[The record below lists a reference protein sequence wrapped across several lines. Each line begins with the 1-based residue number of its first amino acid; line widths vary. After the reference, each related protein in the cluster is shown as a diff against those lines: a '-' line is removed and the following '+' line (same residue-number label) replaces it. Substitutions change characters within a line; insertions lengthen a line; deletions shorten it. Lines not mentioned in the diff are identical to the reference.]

1 MVNAPRPS
9 VRAIRYYAAPRHGLT
24 HVCVCVALFCAW
36 STPHNNVPLDSVT
49 TSATRLTPNINDS
62 ELDAVLQRAATNA
75 LGASAGT
82 ILVLDPQT
90 GRVRAAVNPRMA
102 GEQAFPP
109 GSAIKP
115 FTLLTALRTGAL
127 KQDARLLC
135 RKRYARAD
143 AHFTC
148 SHPASLPPFT
158 PAQALAYSCNY
169 FFARLGERLKPDDF
183 NQTLAAYGFGART
196 GLADEFEQA
205 GKLPR
210 GRWRLSEALGEGD
223 DLLVTPMQLLTA
235 YAALLNGGHLYAP
248 QPAAA
253 ENFQAHE
260 RAVLAIAPAER
271 ALLLTGMRGAVAY
284 GTAARAHLD
293 ALPVPVFGKTGTA
306 TEVGGVHTHGWFVGF
321 AGEQVA
327 NDDASE
333 LPATAPAQFKLAVL
347 VFLKRATGA
356 QSASLAQP
364 IFAAYARATLAPT
377 TDVPAQRTDTSQ
389 TQPPL
394 ADEAVQAASARG
406 EPIVRVHLVREDA
419 TRALTLED
427 YVFGALAAEASTETE
442 YEALKVQAV
451 VSRTFALRNLRRH
464 ARDGYDFCNLTH
476 CQRYLAVTDRN
487 ARTEFHA
494 LLRRAVAETAGEVLR
509 DGRGELA
516 NTYFSASCGG
526 MTANVESLWGVT
538 AHERY
543 ERGVRDEFC
552 AGQPYSSWTD
562 VLPAAQIAR
571 ALHEDER
578 GDVGARV
585 DDIRVI
591 KRDASGRAELVAVSG
606 ERRRVLRGWDFKT
619 IVGRTLGWN
628 LLKSSR
634 FTVERT
640 GANFVFRGSGFGHG
654 LGLCQM
660 GAHAQAAR
668 GIAYRQ
674 ILAYYFPGTNLTHL
688 ASTAQWH
695 DDVLLT
701 NAPPNTSSLTRALA
715 PVPSP
720 APTPVAQRTLSDE
733 HFRVRYTT
741 ATARRDVEETLRTLA
756 AARHNIEQRLVAA
769 SLQLP
774 ALPMLEIVAHETTG
788 AFVGAT
794 GQPAWAAAATRGHT
808 VHLQPLATLRR
819 RGVLTTTLRHE
830 YAHVVIDALSH
841 NRAPRWLAEGLA
853 AYMAGEGA
861 LLTRVAPV
869 PAKQLSTDELER
881 KLAAAATT
889 TQEMRALYAA
899 AYRAVSALVQQE
911 GEASV
916 WRRVARA

>member
-1 MVNAPRPS
+1 MVNALRPS
-9 VRAIRYYAAPRHGLT
+9 LCALRYYAAPRHGLT

-36 STPHNNVPLDSVT
+36 STPRNNATLDRVAIS
-49 TSATRLTPNINDS
+49 SNRLAPNLNDN

-75 LGASAGT
+75 LGTRDGT
-82 ILVLDPQT
+82 IVVLDPQT

-115 FTLLTALRTGAL
+115 FTLLTALHTGAL
-127 KQDARLLC
+127 RQDARLLC

-169 FFARLGERLKPDDF
+169 FFARVGERLKPDDF
-183 NQTLAAYGFGART
+183 NATLAAYGFGART

-210 GRWRLSEALGEGD
+210 GRWRLSETLGEGE
-223 DLLVTPMQLLTA
+223 DLLVTPLQLLTA
-235 YAALLNGGHLYAP
+235 YAALFNDGHLYAP
-248 QPAAA
+248 QQSAT
-253 ENFQAHE
+253 ENFQV
-260 RAVLAIAPAER
+260 RARATLVLAPAER

-293 ALPVPVFGKTGTA
+293 ALAVPVFGKTGTA
-306 TEVGGVHTHGWFVGF
+306 TEVGGVHTHGWFVGL
-321 AGEQVA
+321 AAEQTTEVA
-327 NDDASE
+327 PE
-333 LPATAPAQFKLAVL
+333 LPVTAPAQFKLAVL

-364 IFAAYARATLAPT
+364 VFAAYARAVVAPT
-377 TDVPAQRTDTSQ
+377 PLPPQRADAQQ
-389 TQPPL
+389 AQLPL
-394 ADEAVQAASARG
+394 ADETAQAASVRG

-419 TRALTLED
+419 TRALALED

-487 ARTEFHA
+487 ERTEFHA
-494 LLRRAVAETAGEVLR
+494 LLRRAIQETAGEILR

-526 MTANVESLWGVT
+526 ITANVESLWGVA

-552 AGQPYSSWTD
+552 VGQLYSSWTD
-562 VLPAAQIAR
+562 VLPASQIAR

-578 GDVGARV
+578 GDVGARL
-585 DDIRVI
+585 DEIRVI

-628 LLKSSR
+628 LIKSSR

-640 GANFVFRGSGFGHG
+640 GANFIFRGSGFGHG

-674 ILAYYFPGTNLTHL
+674 ILAYYFPGTNLAHI

-701 NAPPNTSSLTRALA
+701 NTHPAFVALTHSPLA
-715 PVPSP
+715 SAPSP
-720 APTPVAQRTLSDE
+720 TPTPTAPRTLSDE

-741 ATARRDVEETLRTLA
+741 ATARREVEETLRTLA
-756 AARHNIEQRLVAA
+756 AARHDMEQRLAAA

-774 ALPMLEIVAHETTG
+774 ALPVLEIVAHETTG

-794 GQPAWAAAATRGHT
+794 GQPAWAAAATRGHSI
-808 VHLQPLATLRR
+808 HLQPLATLQR

-830 YAHVVIDALSH
+830 YAHAVIDALSH
-841 NRAPRWLAEGLA
+841 GRAPRWLAEGLA
-853 AYMAGEGA
+853 AYTAGEGA
-861 LLTRVAPV
+861 LLARDA
-869 PAKQLSTDELER
+869 PAKQLATDELER
-881 KLAAAATT
+881 KLAAPAAAP
-889 TQEMRALYAA
+889 EMRALYAA

-916 WRRVARA
+916 WRRVARG